1 MLCAALY
8 GGSVTHGARA
18 GRSSAGTATDANLG
32 RATTGQLAA
41 AHGPEIV
48 AVTLILG
55 CVAVFGVG
63 DPLLVAALVALCPI
77 AAAAGV
83 VDAATRRIPTPLA
96 VAAASVGVVGLG
108 VAAASIGAPA
118 TYGRALAAGVAV
130 AAFYLVLWRFVGVGA
145 GDVRLAAA
153 LGIFAGWA
161 GWPCVAAFV
170 VLSHLL
176 ALPFALW
183 KLARHG
189 ADDVPFGPALVGGA
203 YLAIALVGVAP

>member
-1 MLCAALY
+1 MRAYAAEIIVVMLL
-8 GGSVTHGARA
+8 
-18 GRSSAGTATDANLG
+18 
-32 RATTGQLAA
+32 
-41 AHGPEIV
+41 
-48 AVTLILG
+48 LG
-55 CVAVFGVG
+55 CVAVFAVA
-63 DPLLVAALVALCPI
+63 DPLLVVALVALCPI
-77 AAAAGV
+77 AAAAWV

-96 VAAASVGVVGLG
+96 VAAAAVGILGLG

-118 TYGRALAAGVAV
+118 TYVRALAAGVAV

-161 GWPCVAAFV
+161 GWPAVVAFV
-170 VLSHLL
+170 VLAHLL

-183 KLARHG
+183 QLARKDR
-189 ADDVPFGPALVGGA
+189 ADLPFGPALVGGA